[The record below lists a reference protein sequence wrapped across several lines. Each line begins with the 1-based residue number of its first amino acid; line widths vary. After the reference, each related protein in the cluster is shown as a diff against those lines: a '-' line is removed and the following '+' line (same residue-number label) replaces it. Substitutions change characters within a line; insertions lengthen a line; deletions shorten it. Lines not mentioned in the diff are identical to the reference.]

1 MKKFIIVFALILSIG
16 ISSNNAAA
24 QQRIS
29 PTVLKSQINEAPK
42 NKYGVQRIDYG
53 IWDTTNVHNIWA
65 CRDPKRGY
73 MLCEIKNG
81 KLLCEEIN
89 PNNKKVET
97 LLSKLDKSKWV
108 PVEW

>member
-1 MKKFIIVFALILSIG
+1 MKNFIIVFALILLIG
-16 ISSNNAAA
+16 VSSNTAA
-24 QQRIS
+24 QNS
-29 PTVLKSQINEAPK
+29 ALPTVLKSQINEASK

-65 CRDPKRGY
+65 YRDPKRGY
-73 MLCEIKNG
+73 MLCEIRNG
-81 KLLCEEIN
+81 KLVLCEEIK